1 MHHEKHDQDLDL
13 SYAETNTGSGSV
25 GVQNSSRQCVSH
37 PRGTRRVSQTSP
49 GIFSPGPPAHCKVR
63 GLGGDALRAR
73 TPLPSFCWSLPAL
86 LFLCVPHGLPAQ
98 HNGSAA
104 TGTGV
109 VEGRAFGIT
118 KGGDLKPAR
127 MPTVY
132 LFYKGRGGKLDKGTS
147 DEHYQ
152 DTFMSAYKRRLDQ
165 RIDNPSDSDENLQC
179 REDLLDI
186 DTSINDTL
194 HWALDNHKEKQILV
208 ADGDEEG

>member
-1 MHHEKHDQDLDL
+1 
-13 SYAETNTGSGSV
+13 
-25 GVQNSSRQCVSH
+25 
-37 PRGTRRVSQTSP
+37 
-49 GIFSPGPPAHCKVR
+49 
-63 GLGGDALRAR
+63 
-73 TPLPSFCWSLPAL
+73 
-86 LFLCVPHGLPAQ
+86 
-98 HNGSAA
+98 
-104 TGTGV
+104 
-109 VEGRAFGIT
+109 
-118 KGGDLKPAR
+118 

-208 ADGDEEG
+208 ADGDEEGTFRIAKVPAGDFRIVARGQAGANDAVWDAFVAVSAGKTTTVKLAVPGKSCLADQRE